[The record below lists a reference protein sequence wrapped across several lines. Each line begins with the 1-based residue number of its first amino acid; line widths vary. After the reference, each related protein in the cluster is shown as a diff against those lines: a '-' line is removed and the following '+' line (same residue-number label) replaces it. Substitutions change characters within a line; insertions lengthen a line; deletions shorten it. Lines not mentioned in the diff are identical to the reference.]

1 MNPVEL
7 ILKKRNKGTLTPEEL
22 NWLITGYR
30 DGLVRE
36 YQMSAFLM
44 AVYFNG
50 MTREETLTLTRCMME
65 SGVIL
70 DLSDIPGFKVD
81 KHSTG
86 GVGDKVSLILA
97 PIVAAAGVPVPMISG
112 RGLGHTGGTLDKLE
126 SIPGFNTGLDL
137 ETYRRQLRETGAVL
151 IGQTRDL
158 APVDKEM
165 YGLRDVTGTVE
176 SIPLISGSIMSK
188 KLAEG
193 IDGLVLDVK
202 TGTGAFMKTLED
214 SRALAESLV
223 SIGLGFGK
231 ETIAYITNMNEPIG
245 YEVGNWLEVRECI
258 DCMNGAPVA
267 DLMELTHHLSGTM
280 IYLGKKAGS
289 VEEGIDLS
297 RKMIESGKAMDKW
310 LEIVAAQGGDT
321 AVIKNPGSR
330 GQAPVQVQVKS
341 QDSGFIGGFDSREI
355 GMTGILLK
363 AGRMAKDDVISPLT
377 GITIH
382 KKTGEP
388 VSAGDVLFTVHADSE
403 KTATEAVARL
413 IQTVEIAPAKPEK
426 LPMILETIDRK
437 TLNFPS
443 NL

>member
-22 NWLITGYR
+22 KWLINGYR

-126 SIPGFNTGLDL
+126 SIPGFRTDLDL
-137 ETYRRQLRETGAVL
+137 TAYRKQLAEIGAVL
-151 IGQTRDL
+151 IGQTKEL

-202 TGTGAFMKTLED
+202 TGSGAFMKTLED
-214 SRALAESLV
+214 SRALAKSLV
-223 SIGLGFGK
+223 GIGLGFGK
-231 ETIAYITNMNEPIG
+231 ETIAYITNMREPIG
-245 YEVGNWLEVRECI
+245 HEVGNWLEVKECI
-258 DCMNGAPVA
+258 DCLNGADVP
-267 DLMELTHHLSGTM
+267 DLMELTHHLCGTM
-280 IYLGKKAGS
+280 IYMGKKS
-289 VEEGIDLS
+289 SSIEDGIAISKD
-297 RKMIESGKAMDKW
+297 MISTGKAMSKW
-310 LEIVAAQGGDT
+310 LEIVKAQGGDT
-321 AVIKNPGSR
+321 RVIHEPESR
-330 GQAPVQVQVKS
+330 GKAPVQLDIKS
-341 QDSGFIGGFDSREI
+341 ETTGYVAAFDSREI
-355 GMTGILLK
+355 GMVGILLK

-377 GITIH
+377 GITIR
-382 KKTGEP
+382 KKI
-388 VSAGDVLFTVHADSE
+388 GDKIHPGDTLFTLHADSE
-403 KTATEAVARL
+403 QPVAEAEKRLRSSVA
-413 IQTVEIAPAKPEK
+413 VDSVKPARK
-426 LPMILETIDRK
+426 PMILETIDKRS
-437 TLNFPS
+437 L
-443 NL
+443 